1 MTERDKVSAYK
12 ELIVWQKSIELAK
25 TVYAVSGRFP
35 KEEQFGLTAQL
46 RRAAV
51 SVSSNIAEGSG
62 RATRSEYARFLA
74 IARGSCFE
82 VETQLILCREIG
94 FCSEQ
99 ELVPAFALV
108 REIGRMLNTMIRKL
122 S

>member
-94 FCSEQ
+94 FCAEQ